1 MDRRAFTIKYT
12 EPGLLLKCD
21 EVGIEIPED
30 MNIKRT
36 PPIEDLTALWDT
48 GLAVTVISSSLVKK
62 LGLSPVSITKIVGAQ
77 GETLTQ
83 KYIINISLPNGCIV
97 TDVLATE
104 IPGTEDTLIIGM
116 DVISLGDFAISKS
129 EGFTMFSFQ
138 IPSSHSLDFSNEID
152 EHDAFKARDR
162 NKGGFKKNRKR

>member
-1 MDRRAFTIKYT
+1 MDRRAFTVKYT
-12 EPGLLLKCD
+12 SADILLKCD
-21 EVGIEIPED
+21 EVGIEIPEEL
-30 MNIKRT
+30 NIKRT
-36 PPIEDLTALWDT
+36 PPIENLTAIWDT
-48 GLAVTVISSSLVKK
+48 GAVGTLISTSLVTK
-62 LGLSPVSITKIVGAQ
+62 LGLSPVGVAKISTCD
-77 GETLTQ
+77 GESYTH
-83 KYIINISLPNGCIV
+83 KYIINISLPNNCIM

-104 IPGTEDTLIIGM
+104 CPGSEDTLIIGM
-116 DVISLGDFAISKS
+116 DVIGQGDFAVSKS